1 MRRELRTA
9 RSLVLAAVTF
19 AACGDARRD
28 DALVVDPMGAGDDGG
43 GGDDA
48 ADDAADSGGEKLD
61 VAAGGATGD
70 GGDAGDGAVASC
82 AEAESELG
90 TIGCAFVAVDL
101 PNVWAHSILSA
112 PDTAIPAEQQ
122 FALVVANATYE
133 TPAHVTVTLDGQM
146 VDTATVDVGQMHT
159 FELPRNDIDAQTST
173 TAGTAFLVESDMP
186 IVAYQFQP
194 LDNLPPPYSNDASL
208 LFPIHTFSTQYT
220 ATTSYATAMTVQ
232 GGPTHSVN
240 IGSFVTVVA
249 VEDDTVVDLYP
260 TAPLAGS
267 PATADVVLQRGQVLN
282 VIGDGETIDGQGNL
296 SGTRVSAT
304 KPVAVFS
311 GNVGAH
317 EPLDVSGCCL
327 DHVEHQMLPMDAWS
341 DTYFAVPPPRYD
353 GKVDEWAVYRIVGAF
368 DGTTL
373 HYTPSAP
380 SGAPTTIDAGEV
392 AELKTTGP
400 YVISGSHPFSLVE
413 FLFSNQSLGH
423 DAAVPGDP
431 AMWVI
436 PPVDQFQQSYVFLAP
451 EGYAASF
458 VTVVGRAGQELL
470 LDGEPITGQFVMTG
484 SLDGQ
489 AYAHIHVPIAPGSHT
504 VEADDPIGIAVF
516 GYGTDVSYAYPG
528 GSGIRKLYTPPPPPE
543 G

>member
-1 MRRELRTA
+1 MGRDLRTA
-9 RSLVLAAVTF
+9 GAFLLAAIGGG
-19 AACGDARRD
+19 ACGDAHRD
-28 DALVVDPMGAGDDGG
+28 EVALADPMGVDDDGGDDGPDG
-43 GGDDA
+43 KPQPGGD
-48 ADDAADSGGEKLD
+48 KLD
-61 VAAGGATGD
+61 VGGVGETDGAGD
-70 GGDAGDGAVASC
+70 GGDGGFASC
-82 AEAESELG
+82 AEAQSEAG

-101 PNVWAHSILSA
+101 PNVWAHSVLNP
-112 PDTAIPAEQQ
+112 PDTAIPAAQQ
-122 FALVVANATYE
+122 FAVVVANASYE
-133 TPAHVTVTLDGQM
+133 TAARVTVTLDGQ
-146 VDTATVDVGQMHT
+146 VVGEATVDVGQMHT
-159 FELPRNDIDAQTST
+159 FALPRNDIDAQISST
-173 TAGTAFLVESDMP
+173 DGSAFLIESDVP

-208 LFPIHTFSTQYT
+208 LFPIHTFGSQYT
-220 ATTSYATAMTVQ
+220 ATTSYATGMTVQ
-232 GGPTHSVN
+232 GGPTHPVN

-249 VEDDTVVDLYP
+249 IEDDTVVDLYP

-267 PATADVVLQRGQVLN
+267 PATSGVVLRRGQVLN
-282 VIGDGETIDGQGNL
+282 VIGDGETVDGKGNL

-327 DHVEHQMLPMDAWS
+327 DHIEHQMLPMEAWS
-341 DTYFAVPPPRYD
+341 DTYLAVPPPRYD

-373 HYTPSAP
+373 TYTPSAP

-392 AELKTTGP
+392 AEFETTGP
-400 YVISGSHPFSLVE
+400 YVVSGSHPFSLVE

-423 DAAVPGDP
+423 GGAVPGDP
-431 AMWVI
+431 AMWVV
-436 PPVDQFQQSYVFLAP
+436 PPVDQFQKSYVFLAP
-451 EGYAASF
+451 EGYDASF
-458 VTVVGRAGQELL
+458 VTVVGRAGQQLM

-484 SLDGQ
+484 SLGGK
-489 AYAHIHVPIAPGSHT
+489 AYAHIHVPIAPGPHV